1 MTKKLIFFA
10 FLFLSVQF
18 LQAQATQTVEELKAL
33 KAEKAAE
40 AAKLKGEADAL
51 QKQIDAF
58 PGWKFGAGG
67 NIGLNFSQF
76 NDWLASDNS
85 NTFTSTIGFAGNAF
99 ANLDQDKF
107 FWRNG
112 GNLVLSKTK
121 LATNETQRDTAGY
134 ETSADALNITS
145 LYGYKLNPQFAISAL
160 GEYRTT
166 VLSNFNNPGYI
177 DIGVGA
183 TWTPITNL
191 SVVIHPLNYNIV
203 LSDQEFE
210 YQSSLGTK
218 IVADYARKLTNGIG
232 WKTNFSTFI
241 SYKDPSELSNW
252 TWVNGFTTAFKGIG
266 IGFDF
271 GLRSNKQEFNAFN
284 AKDENANAQLDKNPL
299 QTYWVLGL
307 TYNL

>member
-18 LQAQATQTVEELKAL
+18 LQAQTVEELKAQ

-40 AAKLKGEADAL
+40 AAKLKDEADAL

-76 NDWLASDNS
+76 NDWLVNENS

-99 ANLDQDKF
+99 ANLDQEKF

-112 GNLVLSKTK
+112 GNVVVSKTK
-121 LATNETQRDTAGY
+121 LALNETQKDTMGY

-145 LYGYKLNPQFAISAL
+145 LYGYKLNPIFAISAL

-166 VLSNFNNPGYI
+166 VFNFNNPGYI
-177 DIGVGA
+177 DLGLGA

-210 YQSSLGTK
+210 YQSSLGAK
-218 IVADYARKLTNGIG
+218 IVADYTRKLPIGIG

-241 SYKDPSELSNW
+241 SYKDPGELSNW
-252 TWVNGFTTAFKGIG
+252 TWVNGFTTAIKGIG
-266 IGFDF
+266 VGLDF

-284 AKDENANAQLDKNPL
+284 AKAENANAQLEKNPI